1 MHFGDRLVQAAR
13 EKKTP
18 VCLGID
24 PRPQLLPKALLARAR
39 DRFQNTPEALA
50 WAYEELASRLLDELA
65 PLVAATKI
73 QSAFFE
79 MLGPLGLAAMKKVIT
94 LARERGV
101 VAIADAKR
109 GDIGATSEAYAAAL
123 FGGTKA
129 GDVTL
134 PGLEA
139 DAATVNPYFGT
150 DGVGP
155 FLKKCDEEGRG
166 LFVLVRTSNPSA
178 AELQELDA
186 AGRPF
191 FMKVLDLVRSW
202 ASSRLGECGYSSI
215 GAVAGANSPGALEE
229 IRAAAPELILLV
241 PGYGAQG
248 GTAADVACAFDK
260 RGEGAIVNASRSL
273 VFARRDAP
281 DLDALVKA
289 ASEAARRMRDEI
301 AEAVEGRK

>member
-39 DRFQNTPEALA
+39 ERSETAPEALA

-79 MLGPLGLAAMKKVIT
+79 MLGPHGLAAMRKVLA

-123 FGGTKA
+123 FGGA
-129 GDVTL
+129 EVGGQRL

-202 ASSRLGECGYSSI
+202 ASSRLGASGYSSI
-215 GAVAGANSPGALEE
+215 GAVAGASSPGALEE
-229 IRAAAPELILLV
+229 IRAAAPELVLLV

-248 GTAADVACAFDK
+248 GKALDVAHAFDG
-260 RGEGAIVNASRSL
+260 RGQGAIVNASRSL

-301 AEAVEGRK
+301 MEAVQGRK